1 MTNPLNIA
9 QIRAQF
15 PILDLEV
22 RGKPL
27 VYLDNAATT
36 QKPHAVLE
44 RIQKYYECENANI
57 HRAVHFLS
65 EVATRR
71 TEEARVKVARFL
83 GARDSH
89 EVIFTRGCTE
99 GINLVAGS
107 WGRTNI
113 GAGDEIILTEMEH
126 HSNIVP
132 WQILAAEKGAT
143 IKVAPI
149 NDDGEL
155 LLEEFE
161 ALFTEKTKIVSVVH
175 LSNSLGTINP
185 AKTLVEIAHRHGA
198 LILLDGAQSVSHLP
212 VDVQDLEC
220 DFFVFSGHKIYG
232 PTGIGALWARRELL
246 EAMPPYQGGGDMIS
260 SVKWSGSTWNELPYK
275 FEAGTPNME
284 GAIGLAAALE
294 WVEAVGLDN
303 IAAHEAHLLQLA
315 TDAVKDIP
323 DLTIIGR
330 AKEKASV
337 LSFVMKGAHP
347 NDIGTLL
354 DARGVAIRTGHHC
367 TQPLMDRFGL
377 PATARA
383 SFAVYNTEEEVEK
396 FVEALHFAREML
408 V

>member
-1 MTNPLNIA
+1 MLDIA

-36 QKPHAVLE
+36 QKPRAVLE

-71 TEEARVKVARFL
+71 TEEARVRVARFM

-107 WGRTNI
+107 WGRANI

-132 WQILAAEKGAT
+132 WQILAAEKGAV

-155 LLEEFE
+155 ILDEFE
-161 ALFTEKTKIVSVVH
+161 ALFSSRTKIVSVVH

-185 AKTLVEIAHRHGA
+185 AKKLVEIAHGHGA
-198 LILLDGAQSVSHLP
+198 LILLDGAQSVSHIP
-212 VDVQDLEC
+212 VDVQDLGC

-260 SVKWSGSTWNELPYK
+260 SVRWSGSTWNELPYK

-294 WVEAVGLDN
+294 WVEGVGLDN
-303 IAAHEAHLLQLA
+303 IAAHEAHLLQMA

-323 DLTIIGR
+323 DLTLIGR
-330 AKEKASV
+330 AQEKASV
-337 LSFVMKGAHP
+337 LSFVLKGAHP

-367 TQPLMDRFGL
+367 TQPLMERFGL